1 MRNVHDVRIGLLT
14 GGGDCPGLN
23 ALIRAVVKR
32 GSYHGHTLVGFR
44 HGWRGVVDGDLF
56 PLTRDHVRGILPLG
70 GTMLGTARFHPHED
84 NGGINAVLET
94 LKHEHIEALIC
105 VGGDGTLH
113 AAGKLAEAGVRM
125 VCAPKTI
132 DNDVWGTDRSVGFD
146 TAVSIATE
154 AIDRVHTT
162 AESHD
167 RVMVVEVMGHHVGWI
182 AIAAGIA
189 GGADMILVPE
199 DPFDIDDVA
208 ARLRHRHRSY
218 ASSSI
223 VVVAE
228 GATARPGTLD
238 FVAPEGPYGSI
249 VAGAIGE
256 RIKVELQERTGFD
269 TRVTI
274 LGHTQRG
281 GTPTAT
287 DRLLASR
294 FGVAAADAVNA
305 GASSVMTALVGDE
318 IKLVDIANVAG
329 RLKEV
334 PEELRLVA
342 ETLY

>member
-1 MRNVHDVRIGLLT
+1 MRIGVLT

-23 ALIRAVVKR
+23 ALIRAVVKKS
-32 GSYHGHTLVGFR
+32 SYHGHTLVGFR
-44 HGWRGVVDGDLF
+44 HGWRGVVDADLF
-56 PLTRDHVRGILPLG
+56 PLTRDHVRGVLPLG
-70 GTMLGTARFHPHED
+70 GTMLGTARYHPNEQD
-84 NGGINAVLET
+84 GGIEAVLET

-167 RVMVVEVMGHHVGWI
+167 RVMIVEVMGHHVGWI
-182 AIAAGIA
+182 AVAAGIA

-199 DPFDIDDVA
+199 DPFDIDEIA
-208 ARLRHRHRSY
+208 SALRHRHRSY

-228 GATARPGTLD
+228 GAVAKEGTLD
-238 FVAPEGPYGSI
+238 FVPPEGPYGSI

-256 RIKVELQERTGFD
+256 RIKIELAARTGFD

-274 LGHTQRG
+274 LGHVQRG

-294 FGVAAADAVNA
+294 FGVAAADAINDGANA
-305 GASSVMTALVGDE
+305 VMTAVQGDQITLVP
-318 IKLVDIANVAG
+318 IADVAG
-329 RLKEV
+329 KLKEV
-334 PEELRLVA
+334 PIELRRVA
-342 ETLY
+342 ESLY

>member
-1 MRNVHDVRIGLLT
+1 MRIGLLT

-23 ALIRAVVKR
+23 AFIRAVVKQ
-32 GSYHGHTLVGFR
+32 STLHGDTLVGFR

-56 PLTRDHVRGILPLG
+56 PLTRDHVRGVLNLG
-70 GTMLGTARFHPHED
+70 GTMLGTARYHPHDD
-84 NGGINAVLET
+84 NGGIDGVLET

-105 VGGDGTLH
+105 VGGDGTLD

-132 DNDVWGTDRSVGFD
+132 DNDVWGTDRSIGFD
-146 TAVSIATE
+146 TAVMIATE

-167 RVMVVEVMGHHVGWI
+167 RIMVVEVMGHHVGWI
-182 AIAAGIA
+182 AVAAGIA
-189 GGADMILVPE
+189 GGADEILIPE
-199 DPFDIDDVA
+199 EPFDIDEVA

-218 ASSSI
+218 ATSSI

-238 FVAPEGPYGSI
+238 FEPPEGPYGSI

-256 RIKVELQERTGFD
+256 RIKYELQARTGYEA
-269 TRVTI
+269 RVTI

-281 GTPTAT
+281 GTPTAA

-294 FGVAAADAVNA
+294 FGVAAADAVHE
-305 GASSVMTALVGDE
+305 GRTSVMTALVGDRIE
-318 IKLVDIANVAG
+318 LIDIAEVAG
-329 RLKEV
+329 RLKTV
-334 PEELRLVA
+334 PEDLRAVA
-342 ETLY
+342 RSLY

>member
-1 MRNVHDVRIGLLT
+1 VRIGLLT

-23 ALIRAVVKR
+23 ALIRGVVKQ
-32 GSYHGHTLVGFR
+32 GSLHGHTLVGFR

-56 PLTRDHVRGILPLG
+56 PLTRDHVRGVLPLG

-84 NGGINAVLET
+84 NGGIDAVLET
-94 LKHEHIEALIC
+94 LKHEHIDALIC
-105 VGGDGTLH
+105 VGGDGTLT
-113 AAGKLAEAGVRM
+113 AAGKLAEAGVGM

-154 AIDRVHTT
+154 ALDRVHTT

-182 AIAAGIA
+182 AVAAGIA
-189 GGADMILVPE
+189 GGADMILIPE
-199 DPFDIDDVA
+199 DPFDIDEVTA
-208 ARLRHRHRSY
+208 KLRHRHRSY

-238 FVAPEGPYGSI
+238 FTAPEGPYGSI

-274 LGHTQRG
+274 LGHVQRG

-294 FGVAAADAVNA
+294 FGVAAVDAVDA
-305 GASSVMTALVGDE
+305 GRSSVMTALIGDE
-318 IKLVDIANVAG
+318 IKLVDIADVAG
-329 RLKEV
+329 KLKVV
-334 PEELRLVA
+334 PEDMRRVA
-342 ETLY
+342 EALY

>member
-1 MRNVHDVRIGLLT
+1 MRVGILT

-23 ALIRAVVKR
+23 ALIRAVVKQSTLN
-32 GSYHGHTLVGFR
+32 GDTLVGFR

-56 PLTRDHVRGILPLG
+56 PLTRDHVRGVLSLG
-70 GTMLGTARFHPHED
+70 GTMLGTTRFHPHES
-84 NGGINAVLET
+84 NGGISAVLET
-94 LKHEHIEALIC
+94 LRHERIEALIC
-105 VGGDGTLH
+105 VGGDGTLD
-113 AAGKLAEAGVRM
+113 AAGKLSEAGVRM

-146 TAVSIATE
+146 TAVMIATE

-189 GGADMILVPE
+189 GGADEILIPE
-199 DPFDIDDVA
+199 DPFDIDEIS

-218 ASSSI
+218 ATSSI

-228 GATARPGTLD
+228 GATARPGTMD
-238 FVAPEGPYGSI
+238 FTPPEGPYGAI

-256 RIKVELQERTGFD
+256 RIKNEIGQRTGFD
-269 TRVTI
+269 ARVTI

-281 GTPTAT
+281 GTPTAA

-294 FGVAAADAVNA
+294 FGVAAADAVSA
-305 GASSVMTALVGDE
+305 GQTAVMTALIGDRIE
-318 IKLVDIANVAG
+318 LVDIAEVAG
-329 RLKEV
+329 RLKVV
-334 PEELRLVA
+334 PEDLRRVA
-342 ETLY
+342 ASLA

>member
-1 MRNVHDVRIGLLT
+1 
-14 GGGDCPGLN
+14 
-23 ALIRAVVKR
+23 
-32 GSYHGHTLVGFR
+32 
-44 HGWRGVVDGDLF
+44 VVDGDLF
-56 PLTRDHVRGILPLG
+56 PLTRDHVRGVLPLG

-84 NGGINAVLET
+84 NGGIDAVLDT
-94 LKHEHIEALIC
+94 LKHEHIDALIC
-105 VGGDGTLH
+105 VGGDGTLT
-113 AAGKLAEAGVRM
+113 AAGKLAEAGVGM

-154 AIDRVHTT
+154 ALDRVHTT

-182 AIAAGIA
+182 AVAAGIA
-189 GGADMILVPE
+189 GGADMILIPE
-199 DPFDIDDVA
+199 DPFDIDEIVGK
-208 ARLRHRHRSY
+208 LRHRHRSY

-228 GATARPGTLD
+228 GATAKPGTLD
-238 FVAPEGPYGSI
+238 FTAPEGPYGSI

-274 LGHTQRG
+274 LGHVQRG

-294 FGVAAADAVNA
+294 FGVAAVDAVDA
-305 GASSVMTALVGDE
+305 GRSSVMTALIGDE
-318 IKLVDIANVAG
+318 IRLVDIADVAG
-329 RLKEV
+329 KLKVV
-334 PEELRLVA
+334 PEDLRRVA
-342 ETLY
+342 EALY

>member
-1 MRNVHDVRIGLLT
+1 VRIGLLT

-23 ALIRAVVKR
+23 ALIRAVVKQ

-56 PLTRDHVRGILPLG
+56 PLTRDHVRGVLPLG

-84 NGGINAVLET
+84 NGGIDAVLDT

-105 VGGDGTLH
+105 VGGDGTLN
-113 AAGKLAEAGVRM
+113 AAGKLAAAGVRM

-146 TAVSIATE
+146 TAVMIATE

-182 AIAAGIA
+182 AVAAGIA

-199 DPFDIDDVA
+199 DPFDIDEVA
-208 ARLRHRHRSY
+208 AKIRHRHRSY

-238 FVAPEGPYGSI
+238 FTAPEGPYGSI

-256 RIKVELQERTGFD
+256 RIKIELQERTGFD

-274 LGHTQRG
+274 LGHVQRG

-294 FGVAAADAVNA
+294 FGVAAADAVHA

-318 IKLVDIANVAG
+318 ITLVDIADVAG

-334 PEELRLVA
+334 PEDLRRVA
-342 ETLY
+342 EALY

>member
-1 MRNVHDVRIGLLT
+1 MRIGLLT

-23 ALIRAVVKR
+23 ALIRAVVKQ
-32 GSYHGHTLVGFR
+32 SNLHGDTLVGFR

-56 PLTRDHVRGILPLG
+56 PLTRDHARGIVSHG
-70 GTMLGTARFHPHED
+70 GTMLGTARFHPDET
-84 NGGINAVLET
+84 NGGIDSVLET
-94 LKHEHIEALIC
+94 LRHEHIEALIC
-105 VGGDGTLH
+105 VGGDGTLT

-132 DNDVWGTDRSVGFD
+132 DNDVWGTDRSIGFD

-154 AIDRVHTT
+154 ALDRVHTT

-182 AIAAGIA
+182 AVAAGIA
-189 GGADMILVPE
+189 GGADQILIPE
-199 DPFDIDDVA
+199 DPFDIEEIA

-228 GATARPGTLD
+228 GATAKPGTLE
-238 FVAPEGPYGSI
+238 FVPPEGPYGSI

-256 RIKVELQERTGFD
+256 RIKYELQERTGFD

-274 LGHTQRG
+274 LGHVQRG
-281 GTPTAT
+281 GTPTAN
-287 DRLLASR
+287 DRVLASR
-294 FGVAAADAVNA
+294 YGVAAADAVHA
-305 GASSVMTALVGDE
+305 GATSKMTALVGDSIE
-318 IKLVDIANVAG
+318 LVDIADVAG
-329 RLKEV
+329 KLKLV
-334 PEELRLVA
+334 PEELRRVA
-342 ETLY
+342 ESLY

>member
-1 MRNVHDVRIGLLT
+1 MRIGLLT

-23 ALIRAVVKR
+23 ALIRGVVKQ
-32 GSYHGHTLVGFR
+32 SSLHGNTLVGFR

-56 PLTRDHVRGILPLG
+56 PLTRDHVRGVLNLG

-84 NGGINAVLET
+84 NGGIEAVLDT
-94 LKHEHIEALIC
+94 LRRERIDSLIC
-105 VGGDGTLH
+105 IGGDGTLH
-113 AAGKLAEAGVRM
+113 AAGKLAEAGVGM

-189 GGADMILVPE
+189 GGADQILIPE
-199 DPFDIDDVA
+199 DPFDIDEIA
-208 ARLRHRHRSY
+208 ASLRHRHRSY

-228 GATARPGTLD
+228 GATAKPGTLD
-238 FVAPEGPYGSI
+238 FTPPEGPFGSI

-274 LGHTQRG
+274 LGHVQRG
-281 GTPTAT
+281 GTPTAN

-294 FGVAAADAVNA
+294 FGVAAADAAQA
-305 GASSVMTALVGDE
+305 GATSVMTALVGDRIE
-318 IKLVDIANVAG
+318 LVDIADVAG
-329 RLKEV
+329 RLKTV
-334 PEELRLVA
+334 PEDLRRVA
-342 ETLY
+342 ASLY

>member
-1 MRNVHDVRIGLLT
+1 MFVRIGLLT

-23 ALIRAVVKR
+23 ALIRAVVKQ

-44 HGWRGVVDGDLF
+44 HGWRGVADGDLF
-56 PLTRDHVRGILPLG
+56 PMSRDTVRGVLPLG
-70 GTMLGTARFHPHED
+70 GTMLGTARYHPDED
-84 NGGINAVLET
+84 NGGIEAVKET
-94 LKHEHIEALIC
+94 LKHERIDALIC
-105 VGGDGTLH
+105 VGGDGTLT
-113 AAGKLAEAGVRM
+113 AAGKLAEAGVTM

-167 RVMVVEVMGHHVGWI
+167 RVMIVEVMGHHVGWI
-182 AIAAGIA
+182 AVAAGIA
-189 GGADMILVPE
+189 GGADMILIPE
-199 DPFDIDDVA
+199 DPFDIDEVA
-208 ARLRHRHRSY
+208 AHLRHRHKSY

-228 GATARPGTLD
+228 GATAKPGTLD
-238 FVAPEGPYGSI
+238 FEPPEGPYGSI

-256 RIKVELQERTGFD
+256 RIKYELTQRTGFD

-274 LGHTQRG
+274 LGHVQRG
-281 GTPTAT
+281 GTPTAN

-294 FGVAAADAVNA
+294 FGVAAVDAVNA
-305 GASSVMTALVGDE
+305 GANKVMTALVGDE
-318 IKLVDIANVAG
+318 IKLVPIADVAG
-329 RLKEV
+329 KLKTV
-334 PEELRLVA
+334 PEDLRRVA
-342 ETLY
+342 EALY

>member
-1 MRNVHDVRIGLLT
+1 MRIGLLT
-14 GGGDCPGLN
+14 GGGDCSGLN

-56 PLTRDHVRGILPLG
+56 PLTRDHVRGVLPLG

-84 NGGINAVLET
+84 NGGIDAVLDT
-94 LKHEHIEALIC
+94 LRHEHIEALIC
-105 VGGDGTLH
+105 VGGDGTLN

-154 AIDRVHTT
+154 ALDRVHTT
-162 AESHD
+162 AESHN

-182 AIAAGIA
+182 ATAAGIA
-189 GGADMILVPE
+189 GGADMILIPE
-199 DPFDIDDVA
+199 DPFDIDDIA
-208 ARLRHRHRSY
+208 GRLRHRHRSY

-223 VVVAE
+223 IVVAE
-228 GATARPGTLD
+228 GAVAKEGTLD
-238 FVAPEGPYGSI
+238 FTPPEGPFGSI

-256 RIKVELQERTGFD
+256 RIKVELAERTGFD

-274 LGHTQRG
+274 LGHVQRG

-294 FGVAAADAVNA
+294 FGVAAADAVDA
-305 GASSVMTALVGDE
+305 GARSVMTALNGDR
-318 IKLVDIANVAG
+318 IDLVPIADVAG
-329 RLKEV
+329 RVKEV
-334 PEELRLVA
+334 PEELRMVA
-342 ETLY
+342 EALY